1 MKDIDKFLENI
12 YQFHRKIRVR
22 LSNELSRGKITIPQY
37 HIMYFLS
44 DRRRATMSELAEH
57 LLVSRAAVTGLVD
70 KLVKTGFVKRKF
82 SCEDRRIIM
91 ISLTEKGKIV
101 ISKIKKQFNSLLVSA
116 FNKLSSEEKKQFME
130 MSEKMGQFI

>member
-1 MKDIDKFLENI
+1 
-12 YQFHRKIRVR
+12 
-22 LSNELSRGKITIPQY
+22 
-37 HIMYFLS
+37 
-44 DRRRATMSELAEH
+44 MSELAEH